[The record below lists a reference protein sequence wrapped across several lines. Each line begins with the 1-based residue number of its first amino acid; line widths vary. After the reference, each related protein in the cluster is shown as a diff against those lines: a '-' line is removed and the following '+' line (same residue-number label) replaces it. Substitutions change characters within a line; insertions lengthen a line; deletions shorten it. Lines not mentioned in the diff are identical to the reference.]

1 MSTNNATINI
11 LPPQRGDE
19 ETFVVQNHR
28 CPDCNGRGYLITTE
42 KGETVH
48 TGCLRCDS
56 TGRLRAKVFIEWQPD
71 CD

>member
-1 MSTNNATINI
+1 
-11 LPPQRGDE
+11 LVR
-19 ETFVVQNHR
+19 NHR

-42 KGETVH
+42 KGKTVH
-48 TGCLRCDS
+48 PECLRCDA